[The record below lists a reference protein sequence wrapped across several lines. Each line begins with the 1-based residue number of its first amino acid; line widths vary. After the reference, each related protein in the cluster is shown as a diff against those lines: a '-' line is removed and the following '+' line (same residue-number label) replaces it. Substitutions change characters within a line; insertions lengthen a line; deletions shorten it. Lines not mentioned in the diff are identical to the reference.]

1 MSIAQLNARNAVI
14 AALVVLAS
22 ANARAAGVQGYC
34 TYEGNKHALV
44 AGAVWEKPVD
54 PDDADDQADSEDG
67 APPQPELMLVFTS
80 FAFDNGELQRAA
92 KRDDALQDMAF
103 AHDGSAKLELTLRIG
118 EGVSQQY
125 LWISPGSNLSYSG
138 SEVGKYQAK
147 AAPAGRMAGHYHY
160 ASDDK
165 EGPICDIEFD
175 VPIIGDQAH
184 APPLPGQPLPAGG
197 GEPGKAYLALNHAML
212 TGDVDALS
220 HLLAPAQAA
229 EMQKARNTPE
239 FGQQL
244 LMMRAMT
251 ASKVRIKGGRIDGDH
266 ATLEF
271 DGEEGGEPR
280 SGTVEMT
287 RVDGRWTVVKE
298 STRDRDK

>member
-1 MSIAQLNARNAVI
+1 MPVVAQISRVALAAIVI
-14 AALVVLAS
+14 VFAAQ
-22 ANARAAGVQGYC
+22 ARAGVTGYC
-34 TYEGNKHALV
+34 SYEGKQHPLV

-54 PDDADDQADSEDG
+54 PDDADDAADSEDG
-67 APPQPELMLVFTS
+67 APPQPELMLAFTS
-80 FAFDNGELQRAA
+80 FAFDAGGLQRAA

-103 AHDGSAKLELTLRIG
+103 SHDGSAKLELTLRIG

-138 SEVGKYQAK
+138 SQVGKYQAK
-147 AAPAGRMAGHYHY
+147 GAPAGRMAGHYHY

-165 EGPICDIEFD
+165 EGPACDIEFE

-197 GEPGKAYLALNHAML
+197 GEPGKAYLALNKAML
-212 TGDVDALS
+212 TGDVDALAK
-220 HLLAPAQAA
+220 LLAPAQAA